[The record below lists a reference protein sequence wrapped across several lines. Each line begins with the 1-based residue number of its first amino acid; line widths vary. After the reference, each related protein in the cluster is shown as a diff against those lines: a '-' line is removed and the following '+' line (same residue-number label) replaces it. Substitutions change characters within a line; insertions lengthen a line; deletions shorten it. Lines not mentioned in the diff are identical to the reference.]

1 SDNPFDGLNVTI
13 EDGRIE
19 VSFPVD
25 LAGNPHTL
33 TASLDAKNGFTV
45 TLTPGGG
52 SSHNGGGSSNN
63 GDGSSNNGDGSS
75 NNGGSDQDDDSTV
88 ISSPEVTP
96 VYIDANGDTYPAQ
109 YGDDGNIIPPENL
122 ADGTYRLGFEI
133 QGEDGESVIVG
144 TDYNVKV
151 GEGNMTEADNDEGGG
166 VVGDDTD
173 KD

>member
-1 SDNPFDGLNVTI
+1 DETPGDNETPGDDDETPSDDDETPSDDDETPSDDEASDNPFDGLNVTI

-52 SSHNGGGSSNN
+52 SSNNGG
-63 GDGSSNNGDGSS
+63 GSSNNGDGSS

-88 ISSPEVTP
+88 ISSPEVT
-96 VYIDANGDTYPAQ
+96 
-109 YGDDGNIIPPENL
+109 
-122 ADGTYRLGFEI
+122 
-133 QGEDGESVIVG
+133 
-144 TDYNVKV
+144 
-151 GEGNMTEADNDEGGG
+151 
-166 VVGDDTD
+166 
-173 KD
+173 

>member
-1 SDNPFDGLNVTI
+1 GDGKGNYYQENEDGKYERVDENGDPLDENGEPVTPPSDEGNNSKPGDDETTDEVTDNPFDGLNVTI

-52 SSHNGGGSSNN
+52 SSTGGGSSN
-63 GDGSSNNGDGSS
+63 GDGSSND
-75 NNGGSDQDDDSTV
+75 GGSDQDDDSTV
-88 ISSPEVTP
+88 ISSPKVTP

-122 ADGTYRLGFEI
+122 
-133 QGEDGESVIVG
+133 EDG
-144 TDYNVKV
+144 
-151 GEGNMTEADNDEGGG
+151 
-166 VVGDDTD
+166 
-173 KD
+173 